1 MKNHNT
7 NLVVICGLA
16 RSGTTYVGKALSR
29 ARGVLIIN
37 EPLNKDF
44 GVKGVPR
51 WYPYIDEADREN
63 GVETEELIR
72 DIINMRA
79 GWTHSSPSEYP
90 WLTRLSKRVYGGRS
104 GLVWAAL
111 RLKKSFGFPPQILCL
126 KDPFA
131 TFAAGHMIEKHNVK
145 AVCLTK
151 HPCALYISQKRRGQA
166 SHIEDLSAQHKL
178 RDRYAGDI
186 SDSTWESAM
195 SHKPAGVGLLWK
207 IMARAVTSQAENLA
221 GLSMVRHEDLCVDP
235 IKTIK
240 GICVHFGIEFG
251 RRIEK
256 YIGETS
262 AGDRIYAKP
271 GSLHSFKRDSLALKD
286 AWRSEIDPQEEA
298 VIQEVVGEDIHLL
311 YEQW

>member
-1 MKNHNT
+1 MKSHNT

-29 ARGVLIIN
+29 ARGVRVIN

-51 WYPYIDEADREN
+51 WYPYDDGNEWEN
-63 GVETEELIR
+63 CVDTDKLIR
-72 DIINMRA
+72 DLIDLRA
-79 GWTHSSPSEYP
+79 GWTHSSPPEYP
-90 WLTRLSKRVYGGRS
+90 LFTRLSKRVYGGRS
-104 GLVWAAL
+104 GLVWSAV
-111 RLKKSFGFPPQILCL
+111 RLKNLFGFPAQTLCL

-131 TFAAGHMIEKHNVK
+131 TFTVGRMIQSHNAK

-166 SHIEDLSAQHKL
+166 SHIEDLFAQRKL

-195 SHKPAGVGLLWK
+195 SHNPAGVALLWK
-207 IMARAVTSQAENLA
+207 IMARAITSQAEGNT
-221 GLSMVRHEDLCVDP
+221 GLSIVRHEDLCVDP
-235 IKTIK
+235 AKTIQ
-240 GICVHFGIEFG
+240 GICAHFGIRYD

-256 YIGETS
+256 YIGDTS
-262 AGDRIYAKP
+262 RGNRIYAKP
-271 GSLHSFKRDSLALKD
+271 GRLHSFKRDSLALKD
-286 AWRSEIDPQEEA
+286 AWRGEIDTQEEMM
-298 VIQEVVGEDIHLL
+298 IREIVGQDIHLL
-311 YEQW
+311 YEKW